1 MSGNEEIM
9 MEKRFE
15 NRTAII
21 TGAASGMGLLMSQEM
36 VKEGAVVYMV
46 DNDETKLKEEVKKIS
61 DPGAVVPCVC
71 DIREYEQIQKVVEQ
85 CVEERG
91 HVDIVVNFAGGF
103 PARMC
108 KLKDGL
114 FIHTP
119 VEVLDWGIQVNFRAP
134 MLFARAAME
143 HMMNQKKGVIIN
155 IGSIDGVTGG
165 AVDYAAEKS
174 GVAEGLTKA
183 LARIGAPYGVRCC
196 SVSPGPVL
204 TRANMANMKTA
215 LGRAAEPIEVVKLV
229 MYLCSDDAEF
239 ITGTNYLID
248 GGRVLLNNV

>member
-1 MSGNEEIM
+1 
-9 MEKRFE
+9 MERRFE

-21 TGAASGMGLLMSQEM
+21 TGAASGMGLVMSQEM
-36 VKEGAVVYMV
+36 AKEGAVVYMV
-46 DNDETKLKEEVKKIS
+46 DNNENRLKEEVKRIS
-61 DPGAVVPCVC
+61 DVGGCVLPCVC
-71 DIREYEQIQKVVEQ
+71 DIRDYAQIQKVVEQ
-85 CVEERG
+85 CVTEQG

-108 KLKDGL
+108 GLEDGQ

-119 VEVLDWGIQVNFRAP
+119 LEVLDWGIEVNFRAP
-134 MLFARAAME
+134 MLFARAVME
-143 HMMNQKKGVIIN
+143 HMMNQKQGVIIN
-155 IGSIDGVTGG
+155 IGSVDGVTGG

-174 GVAEGLTKA
+174 GVAEGLTRA

-204 TRANMANMKTA
+204 TRANMSNMKTA

-229 MYLCSDDAEF
+229 MYLCSDDAAF
-239 ITGTNYLID
+239 ITGTHYLID
-248 GGRVLLNNV
+248 GGRVLLNNA